1 MIHGFNTEIAERYGI
16 EEAILIE
23 ILYAWIHKNKCD
35 DVEEMTHE
43 GRVWC
48 RSSAKGI
55 AKYVPYMKSDKI
67 WRTLKKLVEKDVIDE
82 GNFNKIATN
91 QTLWYSFTDKLKDY
105 LVSIN
110 YDLEK
115 IKNKILKNEKCNNSI
130 INNPIIKDNTIKESL
145 SNDKQKKSR
154 FVKPTIEQI
163 AKYIEEKKMHFDAE
177 RFFDYYESTGWMV
190 GRNHMKDWK
199 AACRTWEHKRKQE
212 DDKEEQKKADEIPA
226 DDIDPWKR
234 FQDWCVRKITH
245 IGRDKITYQ
254 DFAKMRA
261 VVTFNSALMADI
273 LLAMDKSGFDGD
285 IVKEFERM
293 AESDEFSYRR
303 F

>member
-1 MIHGFNTEIAERYGI
+1 MSANMIKRYKSKNHVTINNAIMKERDITLKAKGLFSMVMSLPDDWDFSINGI
-16 EEAILIE
+16 CSIIKENYTAVNSAINELIE
-23 ILYAWIHKNKCD
+23 AGYCRRERIKENGKFVGCNYEFSEVKMGSPRLGFLN
-35 DVEEMTHE
+35 VENPH
-43 GRVWC
+43 
-48 RSSAKGI
+48 
-55 AKYVPYMKSDKI
+55 
-67 WRTLKKLVEKDVIDE
+67 VENLND
-82 GNFNKIATN
+82 N
-91 QTLWYSFTDKLKDY
+91 
-105 LVSIN
+105 
-110 YDLEK
+110 
-115 IKNKILKNEKCNNSI
+115 NNSSI
-130 INNPIIKDNTIKESL
+130 DTPIIDKEINKESL